1 MNVNAGFLN
10 HQLTFPRVQL
20 AKIQTENNLS
30 HLHQKNGVNYPPKSI
45 YLRAFKQEQLLEIW
59 ATDAIQFKFI
69 KSYTFTAFSGKIGPK
84 LREGDLQIPEG
95 FYIIDAFNPNS
106 KFHLS
111 FRINYPNAMDSI
123 RNKNEQNPGSDIY
136 IHGGNQTTGCIPIGD
151 ENIAELYWLCAQSYA
166 LNPNIPIHIFPCK
179 MEEKNLDTIYTTFP
193 EHIDFWNTMK
203 LTYHYFQSHKMLNE
217 ITGIDNSGN
226 NKLAIPEI

>member
-1 MNVNAGFLN
+1 MNGNAAFLN
-10 HQLTFPRVQL
+10 LQLTFPRVQL
-20 AKIQTENNLS
+20 AKQQTDNNLR
-30 HLHQKNGVNYPPKSI
+30 LLLRQNGVNYPPKSI

-59 ATDAIQFKFI
+59 ASDAVQFKFI

-84 LREGDLQIPEG
+84 IREGDLQIPEG
-95 FYIIDAFNPNS
+95 LYIIDTFNPNS

-111 FRINYPNAMDSI
+111 FRINYPNTMDSV

-151 ENIAELYWLCAQSYA
+151 ENIAELYWLCAQSYVI
-166 LNPNIPIHIFPCK
+166 NQNIPIHIFPCK
-179 MEEKNLDTIYTTFP
+179 MEEKNLHTIYTTFP

-203 LTYHYFQSHKMLNE
+203 LTYHYFQSHKMLNDL
-217 ITGIDNSGN
+217 THIDV
-226 NKLAIPEI
+226 NKNK

>member
-1 MNVNAGFLN
+1 MNGNAAFLN
-10 HQLTFPRVQL
+10 HQLIFPRVLL
-20 AKIQTENNLS
+20 AKQQTDFNLS
-30 HLHQKNGVNYPPKSI
+30 HLLQKNGVNYPPKSI

-59 ATDAIQFKFI
+59 ATDTIQFKFI
-69 KSYTFTAFSGKIGPK
+69 KSYPFTAFSGKIGPK

-111 FRINYPNAMDSI
+111 FRINYPNAMDSV

-151 ENIAELYWLCAQSYA
+151 ENITELYWLCTQSYA

-179 MEEKNLDTIYTTFP
+179 MEEKNLDTIPLFR
-193 EHIDFWNTMK
+193 NT
-203 LTYHYFQSHKMLNE
+203 LIS
-217 ITGIDNSGN
+217 GIQ
-226 NKLAIPEI
+226 